1 MASTDDSSWQSTSR
15 AGAAEATLRAGA
27 RLTMAER
34 LAWIEKAAQVA
45 RRLGEARERAGL
57 PVGPGTLDPTD
68 SSRR

>member
-1 MASTDDSSWQSTSR
+1 MASTDDSSWQSASW

-34 LAWIEKAAQVA
+34 LAWLEEAAEVA
-45 RRLGEARERAGL
+45 RRLGEARQQAGL
-57 PVGPGTLDPTD
+57 TAAPGTLDPTD